1 MKLMVV
7 ESPNKVKKIES
18 ILGDGWKVVA
28 SVGRQGARCV
38 VICRDPSGQNVVATR
53 GRAMREHDAIRAG
66 GTTD

>member
-28 SVGRQGARCV
+28 SAGHV
-38 VICRDPSGQNVVATR
+38 RDLPKRDIGLKAPTFALQY
-53 GRAMREHDAIRAG
+53 E
-66 GTTD
+66 